1 MNTELRRNAKKE
13 DFFKLMNN
21 AVYAKTMQ
29 MFQQTEISSLKKP
42 KQEEIFCCQ
51 NQTIKRQKLF
61 QIIY

>member
-1 MNTELRRNAKKE
+1 MQKIE

-42 KQEEIFCCQ
+42 KQEEMFCCL

>member
-1 MNTELRRNAKKE
+1 MQKKE

-21 AVYAKTMQ
+21 AKTMQ

-42 KQEEIFCCQ
+42 KQEEMFCCL